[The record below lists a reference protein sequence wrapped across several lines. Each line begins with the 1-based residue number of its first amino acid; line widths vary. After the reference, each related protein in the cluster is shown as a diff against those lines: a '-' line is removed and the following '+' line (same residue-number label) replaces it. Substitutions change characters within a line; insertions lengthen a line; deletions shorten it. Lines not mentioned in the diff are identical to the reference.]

1 MKKKTLLTAILSI
14 VMCMSLMA
22 GATFALF
29 TSESTVNIAI
39 TSGKVAVEASVSDVF
54 VKDLNEATF
63 TRSVANGETVGF
75 ESQGTDTRTL
85 TFANG
90 KDLTLSNISC
100 GDAVKF
106 KVNVSNAESTIAA
119 KYRVVIN
126 GSGELFDGLV
136 VEVNGQRFL
145 GKTFTAWKLLAAGA
159 AGETIDFEIELPD
172 TGNDVHDNKFQEK
185 SCAITVVVEG
195 VQGNA
200 ETFDETNAGVIVEAA
215 NDEVATDTTISAN
228 GFTAEIPAGTA
239 LVDGATTATLQVS
252 EEEAQTGNFNVEGDG
267 IDAIGLNISIPEVA
281 EDNDKP
287 ITITLEEILPK
298 NLANVVLYHK
308 GVVMTKVDNA
318 DAVDADNEYYYDATT
333 GNLTIATDSFSNFS
347 AVMFENGASTEAELI
362 SAVDAGKNVALLSDI
377 TLTKTLMV
385 KKDIVIDL
393 NGKVLGTTMTG
404 SKLLQLSSDTDP
416 SVVLTS
422 LVDGAK
428 INVGDNGL
436 ALSYGPLT
444 VSNVEI
450 NVAEI
455 ADDENTSTYEIY
467 NKNIFNM
474 YGDLTIGAGTV
485 INVKY
490 LGASLISNNGAID
503 IAIDG
508 AVVNVGDFKVN
519 GGALISINKS
529 TTVALSNSEFNIDNL
544 FVGQFGAPSFISEAN
559 NAAKIDNCVFNIMSG
574 EEKYAVV
581 KLNESETTVRFALY
595 NNAKIV
601 TALEGGKEIVVYNNL
616 PMDSSKS
623 NAYGK
628 TAINIYGGTLDMA
641 GHVFEATGSNG
652 TWDSAINITGGTI
665 KNAVIASGFRGI
677 FINHNNDEQGKV
689 YLENVVINGT
699 TYTISC
705 DQGTNNGLEATNC
718 TFNGWTSYAATI
730 GEVKFTDCSFGKG
743 AGYAYCRPYAPTE
756 FVGCDFAAG
765 FKIDARAAITFENCT
780 IGGVALTADNLATL
794 MTSSSSANATVK

>member
-1 MKKKTLLTAILSI
+1 
-14 VMCMSLMA
+14 MSLMA

-63 TRSVANGETVGF
+63 TREVANGETVGF

-126 GSGELFDGLV
+126 GTGELFDGLV

-215 NDEVATDTTISAN
+215 NGEVATDTTISAN

-239 LVDGATTATLQVS
+239 LKEDATTATLQVS
-252 EEEAQTGNFNVEGDG
+252 EEEAQTGNFNVAGDG

-318 DAVDADNEYYYDATT
+318 DAVDTDNEYYYDATA

-347 AVMFENGASTEAELI
+347 A
-362 SAVDAGKNVALLSDI
+362 
-377 TLTKTLMV
+377 
-385 KKDIVIDL
+385 
-393 NGKVLGTTMTG
+393 
-404 SKLLQLSSDTDP
+404 
-416 SVVLTS
+416 
-422 LVDGAK
+422 
-428 INVGDNGL
+428 
-436 ALSYGPLT
+436 
-444 VSNVEI
+444 
-450 NVAEI
+450 
-455 ADDENTSTYEIY
+455 
-467 NKNIFNM
+467 
-474 YGDLTIGAGTV
+474 
-485 INVKY
+485 
-490 LGASLISNNGAID
+490 
-503 IAIDG
+503 
-508 AVVNVGDFKVN
+508 
-519 GGALISINKS
+519 
-529 TTVALSNSEFNIDNL
+529 
-544 FVGQFGAPSFISEAN
+544 
-559 NAAKIDNCVFNIMSG
+559 NCVMDFC
-574 EEKYAVV
+574 
-581 KLNESETTVRFALY
+581 
-595 NNAKIV
+595 
-601 TALEGGKEIVVYNNL
+601 GGFCI
-616 PMDSSKS
+616 
-623 NAYGK
+623 
-628 TAINIYGGTLDMA
+628 IN
-641 GHVFEATGSNG
+641 F
-652 TWDSAINITGGTI
+652 
-665 KNAVIASGFRGI
+665 I
-677 FINHNNDEQGKV
+677 F
-689 YLENVVINGT
+689 
-699 TYTISC
+699 S
-705 DQGTNNGLEATNC
+705 
-718 TFNGWTSYAATI
+718 
-730 GEVKFTDCSFGKG
+730 
-743 AGYAYCRPYAPTE
+743 
-756 FVGCDFAAG
+756 
-765 FKIDARAAITFENCT
+765 
-780 IGGVALTADNLATL
+780 
-794 MTSSSSANATVK
+794 